1 MPILLLT
8 IRLINYT
15 FKINIKLL
23 ADRLGL
29 FMDFLID
36 QSQMIYIKDRLIM
49 DNVVRANEILHQVKL
64 SKTQEVFF

>member
-1 MPILLLT
+1 MPILLLI

-36 QSQMIYIKDRLIM
+36 KSQMLYIKDRLIM